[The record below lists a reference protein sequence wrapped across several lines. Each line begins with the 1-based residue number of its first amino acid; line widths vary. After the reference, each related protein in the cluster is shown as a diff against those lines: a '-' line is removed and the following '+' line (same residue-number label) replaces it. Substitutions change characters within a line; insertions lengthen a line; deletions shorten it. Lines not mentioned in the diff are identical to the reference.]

1 MSVVHRTRRIRLTRV
16 RQDRP
21 SPQARM
27 ALMALALVN

>member
-21 SPQARM
+21 LHMREWR
-27 ALMALALVN
+27 LMALALVN